1 MEMRECQEGDEN
13 RKERCKERE
22 KGEKVEKWKR
32 GRWRWEEWERNERNQ
47 GRKESFERKWKRRST
62 MCYGRMRRKKNRRL
76 ILEAITMSRSNVEKE
91 NKQRKGGRRGK
102 EREGNM
108 ICITEVIYKHPQT

>member
-1 MEMRECQEGDEN
+1 
-13 RKERCKERE
+13 
-22 KGEKVEKWKR
+22 
-32 GRWRWEEWERNERNQ
+32 
-47 GRKESFERKWKRRST
+47 

-108 ICITEVIYKHPQT
+108 HYRSHLQTSTDLKRLVLDLN